1 MHTPSA
7 AILLHRVALGPRQI
21 PTSHP
26 PPQEMQGDQDDFQIL
41 QSLTPF
47 GKKRRLLRQHREEL
61 RIAVGLLRDNNLGY
75 EFEERVMDQTKNS
88 PFWLGHQADGMDE
101 SDDPATDPM
110 LATQAEQE
118 SQARLIAVLEEYCR
132 DRERNAALERRN
144 AALERELEQL
154 RAGQKRR
161 ADEEKKE

>member
-1 MHTPSA
+1 
-7 AILLHRVALGPRQI
+7 
-21 PTSHP
+21 
-26 PPQEMQGDQDDFQIL
+26 
-41 QSLTPF
+41 
-47 GKKRRLLRQHREEL
+47 
-61 RIAVGLLRDNNLGY
+61 
-75 EFEERVMDQTKNS
+75 
-88 PFWLGHQADGMDE
+88 MDE
-101 SDDPATDPM
+101 PDDPATDPM